1 MRKRVVL
8 ALLLVVAMVVTS
20 SCSLIVKDA
29 EVDAQTPI
37 ITVVGQTF
45 TKGEVNALVQNSLN
59 YQASLYSMY
68 GMNFDMT
75 SESAV
80 SAARESVI
88 NGLIEQAVV
97 DAKMDE
103 LGIELTEEDLAEIQT
118 ESESTYQGYKDT
130 VKNAFYSDTEL
141 TGDELEAAIEESMT
155 QYGYPTLDEIVE
167 NNKTTK
173 RTEKLKAEVVKDV
186 TVSDEEVQTEYDS
199 RVEKAKSDYESNPG
213 SYGTSVTNGTTVYY
227 TPAGYRY
234 VKNILR
240 KFSDEDN
247 QKINDIQSQITEKQT
262 QLSNV
267 ESSLSDLGEATEDES
282 EEIAKN
288 RQELTDTQTS
298 LNAEIADLQA
308 QKTAA
313 EEAAYA
319 ALQPVIEEIQGRLAA
334 GEDFDALMEEY
345 GEDTGMQNEPAKT
358 NGYPV
363 CEQSTNWVEAFRDA
377 AMALEKVGDVSEP
390 VRSSYG
396 IHLIKY
402 VSDAVEG
409 PVPFDD
415 VKDTIYESLL
425 STKQDEAYNAA
436 VDEWV
441 AAADAKVDRDALK
454 D

>member
-8 ALLLVVAMVVTS
+8 ALLLVAAMVVTS
-20 SCSLIVKDA
+20 SCSLVVKDA

-68 GMNFDMT
+68 GMTFDPT
-75 SESAV
+75 SESAIS
-80 SAARESVI
+80 SAQESVI

-130 VKNAFYSDTEL
+130 IKSAVYSDTEL
-141 TGDELEAAIEESMT
+141 TGDELEAAIEETMT

-186 TVSDEEVQTEYDS
+186 TVTDEEVQTEYDS

-247 QKINDIQSQITEKQT
+247 QKIKDIQSQITDKQT

-267 ESSLSDLGEATEDES
+267 ETSLSDLGEATEDES

-288 RQELTDTQTS
+288 RQELTDTQTT

-319 ALQPVIEEIQGRLAA
+319 ALQPVIEEIQAKLAA

-345 GEDTGMQNEPAKT
+345 GEDTGMQNEPVKT
-358 NGYPV
+358 NGYAV
-363 CEQSTNWVEAFRDA
+363 CEQSTNWVESFRDA
-377 AMALEKVGDVSEP
+377 AMALAKVGDVSEP

-409 PVPFDD
+409 PVAFDD

-425 STKQDEAYNAA
+425 STKQDDAYNAA

>member
-8 ALLLVVAMVVTS
+8 ALLLVAAMVVTS
-20 SCSLIVKDA
+20 SCSLVVKDA

-59 YQASLYSMY
+59 YQASLYSTY
-68 GMNFDMT
+68 GLTFDPT
-75 SESAV
+75 SESAIS
-80 SAARESVI
+80 SAQESVI

-103 LGIELTEEDLAEIQT
+103 LGIELTEEDLAEIQS

-130 VKNAFYSDTEL
+130 IKSAVYSDTEL
-141 TGDELEAAIEESMT
+141 TGDELEAAIEETMT

-186 TVSDEEVQTEYDS
+186 TITDEEVQTEYDS

-247 QKINDIQSQITEKQT
+247 QKINDIQSQITDKQT

-267 ESSLSDLGEATEDES
+267 ETSLSDLGEATEDES

-288 RQELTDTQTS
+288 RQELTDTQTT

-319 ALQPVIEEIQGRLAA
+319 ALQPVIEEIQAKLAA

-345 GEDTGMQNEPAKT
+345 GEDTGMQNVPAKT
-358 NGYPV
+358 NGYAV
-363 CEQSTNWVEAFRDA
+363 CEQSTNWVESFRDA
-377 AMALEKVGDVSEP
+377 AMALAKVGDVSEP

-409 PVPFDD
+409 PVAFDD

-425 STKQDEAYNAA
+425 STKQDDAYNAA

>member
-20 SCSLIVKDA
+20 GCSLVVKDA

-59 YQASLYSMY
+59 YQASMYSMY
-68 GMNFDMT
+68 GLTFDPT
-75 SESAV
+75 SESAIS
-80 SAARESVI
+80 SAQESVI

-97 DAKMDE
+97 DAKVDE

-130 VKNAFYSDTEL
+130 IKSAVYSDTEL
-141 TGDELEAAIEESMT
+141 TGDELEAAIEETMT

-186 TVSDEEVQTEYDS
+186 TVTDEEVQTEYDS

-247 QKINDIQSQITEKQT
+247 QKINDIQSQITDKQT

-267 ESSLSDLGEATEDES
+267 ETSLSDLGEATEDES

-288 RQELTDTQTS
+288 RQELTDTQTT

-319 ALQPVIEEIQGRLAA
+319 ALQPVIEEIQAKLAA

-345 GEDTGMQNEPAKT
+345 GEDTGMQKEPAKI

-363 CEQSTNWVEAFRDA
+363 CEKSTNWVESFRDA
-377 AMALEKVGDVSEP
+377 AMALAKVGDVSEP

-409 PVPFDD
+409 PVAFDD

-425 STKQDEAYNAA
+425 STKQDDAYNAA

>member
-1 MRKRVVL
+1 M
-8 ALLLVVAMVVTS
+8 
-20 SCSLIVKDA
+20 DA
-29 EVDAQTPI
+29 
-37 ITVVGQTF
+37 
-45 TKGEVNALVQNSLN
+45 
-59 YQASLYSMY
+59 
-68 GMNFDMT
+68 
-75 SESAV
+75 
-80 SAARESVI
+80 
-88 NGLIEQAVV
+88 
-97 DAKMDE
+97 
-103 LGIELTEEDLAEIQT
+103 LGIELTEEDLAEIQS

-130 VKNAFYSDTEL
+130 IKSAVYSDTEL
-141 TGDELEAAIEESMT
+141 TGDELEAAIEETMT

-186 TVSDEEVQTEYDS
+186 TVTDEEVQTEYDS

-247 QKINDIQSQITEKQT
+247 QKINDIQSQITDKQT

-267 ESSLSDLGEATEDES
+267 ETSLSDLGEATEDES

-288 RQELTDTQTS
+288 RQELTDTQTT

-319 ALQPVIEEIQGRLAA
+319 ALQPVIEEIQAKLAA

-358 NGYPV
+358 NGYAV
-363 CEQSTNWVEAFRDA
+363 CEQSTNWVESFRDA
-377 AMALEKVGDVSEP
+377 AMALAKVGDVSEP

-409 PVPFDD
+409 PVAFDD

-425 STKQDEAYNAA
+425 STKQDDAYNAA

>member
-8 ALLLVVAMVVTS
+8 ALLLVAAMVVTS
-20 SCSLIVKDA
+20 SCSLVVKDA

-68 GMNFDMT
+68 GLTFDPT
-75 SESAV
+75 SESAIS
-80 SAARESVI
+80 SAQESVI

-103 LGIELTEEDLAEIQT
+103 LGIELTEEDLAEIQS

-130 VKNAFYSDTEL
+130 VKNAAYADTEL
-141 TGDELEAAIEESMT
+141 TGDELEAAIEETMT

-167 NNKTTK
+167 NNKTTQ

-186 TVSDEEVQTEYDS
+186 TVTDEEVQTEYDS

-247 QKINDIQSQITEKQT
+247 QKINDIQSQITDKQT

-267 ESSLSDLGEATEDES
+267 ETSLSDLGEATEDES

-288 RQELTDTQTS
+288 RQELTDTQTT

-319 ALQPVIEEIQGRLAA
+319 ALQPVIEEIQAKLAA

-345 GEDTGMQNEPAKT
+345 GEDTGMQNVPAKT
-358 NGYPV
+358 NGYAV
-363 CEQSTNWVEAFRDA
+363 CEQSTNWVESFRDA
-377 AMALEKVGDVSEP
+377 AMALAKVGDVSEP

-409 PVPFDD
+409 PVAFDD

-425 STKQDEAYNAA
+425 STKQDDAYNAA

>member
-1 MRKRVVL
+1 
-8 ALLLVVAMVVTS
+8 MVVTS
-20 SCSLIVKDA
+20 GCSLVVKDA

-59 YQASLYSMY
+59 YQASMYSMY
-68 GMNFDMT
+68 GLTFDPT
-75 SESAV
+75 SESAIS
-80 SAARESVI
+80 SAQESVI

-103 LGIELTEEDLAEIQT
+103 LGIELTEEDLAEIQN

-130 VKNAFYSDTEL
+130 IKSAVYSDTEL
-141 TGDELEAAIEESMT
+141 TGDELEAAIEETMT

-186 TVSDEEVQTEYDS
+186 TVTDEEVQTEYDS

-247 QKINDIQSQITEKQT
+247 QKINDIQSQITDKQT

-267 ESSLSDLGEATEDES
+267 ETSLSDLGEATEDES

-288 RQELTDTQTS
+288 RQELTDTQTT

-319 ALQPVIEEIQGRLAA
+319 ALQPVIEEIQAKLAA

-345 GEDTGMQNEPAKT
+345 GEDTGMPERAPPRPTATPCANRAPT
-358 NGYPV
+358 GWNPSV
-363 CEQSTNWVEAFRDA
+363 TPP
-377 AMALEKVGDVSEP
+377 MALAKVGDVSEP

-409 PVPFDD
+409 PVAFDD

-425 STKQDEAYNAA
+425 STKQDDAYNAA